1 MHSVLLAGAFV
12 KEFRKLQK
20 DLQDRIREALKK
32 LEENPFDS
40 RPGADIKLLVNTDP
54 KKHRLRVGD
63 YRIIY
68 YVEGDI
74 VRVIDVF
81 HRGKG
86 Y

>member
-1 MHSVLLAGAFV
+1 MHSILISKSFQ

-32 LEENPFDS
+32 LEENPFDARS
-40 RPGADIKLLVNTDP
+40 GADIKLLENTDP

-68 YVEGDI
+68 FVDGNT
-74 VRVIDVF
+74 VKVLDVF

>member
-1 MHSVLLAGAFV
+1 MHSILISKSFQ

-20 DLQDRIREALKK
+20 DLQDRIREALKR
-32 LEENPFDS
+32 LEENPFDA
-40 RPGADIKLLVNTDP
+40 RPGADIKLLENTDP
-54 KKHRLRVGD
+54 KKHRLRIGD

-68 YVEGDI
+68 FVDGNT
-74 VRVIDVF
+74 VKVLDVF